1 MQSRRNILIMVLSAI
16 IVLMFLAAGALVY
29 REYTAFRQVETGL
42 QGKFNE
48 LKGLYQRNPFP
59 SDANLAVERKNL
71 EVLGEELADL
81 LSVMGRGQ
89 IDSFNQSPPKFMEQF
104 WEARR
109 DLKAKAKEMGVGLAG
124 GDDFD
129 FGFGRH
135 MPGNLPAPQDVPR
148 LTQQLKITQALCG
161 VLYNARISELQG
173 LGREEFEVDAVG
185 GAVARPVAPRSRGRV
200 EAVSMSMN
208 VINPSAGKIPED
220 QLFGNWH
227 FVLQFTAREAA
238 LVGVLNGLARSPV
251 FAVVTRMEITGEN
264 RLFQRAAE
272 EGRVTRKSGGEA
284 VAKSAEGGAVATVPR
299 DQRVACGREVPLKVR
314 MELDIFQFV
323 KMQIA
328 AADESAKGAK

>member
-1 MQSRRNILIMVLSAI
+1 MQSRRNILIMVLAVI

-42 QGKFNE
+42 QSKFNE
-48 LKGLYQRNPFP
+48 LKGLYQRDPFP
-59 SDANLAVERKNL
+59 SEANLAVERKNL

-148 LTQQLKITQALCG
+148 LTQQLKITQVLCG

-185 GAVARPVAPRSRGRV
+185 GSVAKPVATRGRGRV
-200 EAVSMSMN
+200 EAASMSLN
-208 VINPSAGKIPED
+208 VVNSNAGKIPED

-227 FVLQFTAREAA
+227 FVLQFTARESA
-238 LVGVLNGLARSPV
+238 LVSVLNGLARSPV
-251 FAVVTRMEITGEN
+251 FAVVTRIEVAGED
-264 RLFQRAAE
+264 RLFERVNE
-272 EGRVTRKSGGEA
+272 EGRATRKGGGETVAKPAEA
-284 VAKSAEGGAVATVPR
+284 VAVASVPR
-299 DQRVACGREVPLKVR
+299 DQRVVCGREVPLKVR
-314 MELDIFQFV
+314 MELNVFQFV

-328 AADESAKGAK
+328 ATDEPAKGAK